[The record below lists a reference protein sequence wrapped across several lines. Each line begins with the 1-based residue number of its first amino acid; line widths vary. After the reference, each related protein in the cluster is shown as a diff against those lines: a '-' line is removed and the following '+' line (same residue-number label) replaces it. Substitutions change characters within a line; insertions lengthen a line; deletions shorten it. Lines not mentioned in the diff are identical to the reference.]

1 MEDVAGW
8 KDFHVIKANKHFKTR
23 YEELKEEIK
32 KTITPNKDKYTKN
45 NLYYDLQCNPQD
57 YLPCMIRMMKEVEK
71 DKVMIY
77 NVFPMRNDIIPHSIK
92 LDTTTLVHLLM
103 TKKQGIKDD
112 YLTEG
117 NLKKNLHFSTGEKDI
132 KQTLKHKL
140 NSISFSYFYDDN
152 TISFLEKTFPHST
165 IYHHGAI
172 AVSIFIE
179 HALFSHCDVWLNI
192 HKSEIEILV
201 KENNALMFYNMF
213 LYKTTEDILYFL
225 LFSFEQLN
233 LKPDYTRLV
242 ISCNTH
248 VDEEPI
254 KSISKYIKNVRLLHR
269 DTTNIVL
276 PESQSSMPGH
286 FYFTLFHQHLCVL

>member
-1 MEDVAGW
+1 MEIFSFVPENILSQNKYSFSENLQGIEKTFLTIIFSSREFLFAISSNSFSQIHEVHEISFEENPTVTDRISE
-8 KDFHVIKANKHFKTR
+8 VITNYSLAKRKFEKVNILILNNKFS
-23 YEELKEEIK
+23 
-32 KTITPNKDKYTKN
+32 
-45 NLYYDLQCNPQD
+45 
-57 YLPCMIRMMKEVEK
+57 
-71 DKVMIY
+71 
-77 NVFPMRNDIIPHSIK
+77 IIPE
-92 LDTTTLVHLLM
+92 VFEE
-103 TKKQGIKDD
+103 
-112 YLTEG
+112 EG